1 MAITNYKL
9 NDARMFADVA
19 DNLAIIIDASSGIY
33 FGMNGYGTG
42 IFKNLLDGSS
52 VDDVVAAAQQLPGAP
67 EDVATSI
74 QAFIETLLGFDIIL
88 PADAERT
95 RDTKVYEERLHQQ
108 GRAADD
114 GDKGRVDALE
124 HHIVGQAHERR
135 DHTKHHRDAQRDHRK
150 LQRKAQTLQQQGQG
164 FLEQPEEAHLLVPF
178 GIT

>member
-52 VDDVVAAAQQLPGAP
+52 VDDVVAAARQLPGAP

-88 PADAERT
+88 PADAEST
-95 RDTKVYEERLHQQ
+95 RPCELVEK
-108 GRAADD
+108 
-114 GDKGRVDALE
+114 
-124 HHIVGQAHERR
+124 
-135 DHTKHHRDAQRDHRK
+135 DAQYD
-150 LQRKAQTLQQQGQG
+150 QFVPTCNEYSDVQ
-164 FLEQPEEAHLLVPF
+164 ELLYADPIHEVDETEGWKP
-178 GIT
+178 I

>member
-74 QAFIETLLGFDIIL
+74 QAFESTRPCELIE
-88 PADAERT
+88 
-95 RDTKVYEERLHQQ
+95 K
-108 GRAADD
+108 
-114 GDKGRVDALE
+114 
-124 HHIVGQAHERR
+124 
-135 DHTKHHRDAQRDHRK
+135 DAQYD
-150 LQRKAQTLQQQGQG
+150 QFVPTCNEYSDVQ
-164 FLEQPEEAHLLVPF
+164 ELLYADPIHEVDETEGWKPV
-178 GIT
+178 

>member
-52 VDDVVAAAQQLPGAP
+52 VDDVVAAAKQLPGAP
-67 EDVATSI
+67 EDVAASI

-88 PADAERT
+88 PADEEST
-95 RDTKVYEERLHQQ
+95 RPCELVEK
-108 GRAADD
+108 
-114 GDKGRVDALE
+114 
-124 HHIVGQAHERR
+124 
-135 DHTKHHRDAQRDHRK
+135 DAQYD
-150 LQRKAQTLQQQGQG
+150 QFVPTCNEYSDVQ
-164 FLEQPEEAHLLVPF
+164 ELLYADPIHEVDETEGWKP
-178 GIT
+178 I

>member
-88 PADAERT
+88 PADAEST
-95 RDTKVYEERLHQQ
+95 RPCELVEK
-108 GRAADD
+108 
-114 GDKGRVDALE
+114 
-124 HHIVGQAHERR
+124 
-135 DHTKHHRDAQRDHRK
+135 DAQYD
-150 LQRKAQTLQQQGQG
+150 QFVPTCNEYSDVQ
-164 FLEQPEEAHLLVPF
+164 ELLYADPIHEVDETEGWKP
-178 GIT
+178 I